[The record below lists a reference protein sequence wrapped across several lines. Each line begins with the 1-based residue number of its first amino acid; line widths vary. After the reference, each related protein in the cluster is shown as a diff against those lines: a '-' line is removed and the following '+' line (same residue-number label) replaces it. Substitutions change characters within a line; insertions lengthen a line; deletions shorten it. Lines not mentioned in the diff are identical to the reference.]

1 MAGRTCIRPSADSM
15 PGGRLATPSSLDFHG
30 GVFEPSDATAAFG
43 NPLFS
48 RVWRKQA
55 LAWSMTDL
63 SESAVPTRRPALV
76 FPLGPPELAPAHQG
90 YRSSKWDNVP
100 RTFPVLSTDRMPL
113 QRLPGFRRD
122 NVNRYYHKII
132 H

>member
-1 MAGRTCIRPSADSM
+1 MTTFPHSGPARNSTKY
-15 PGGRLATPSSLDFHG
+15 TSLDFHG

-55 LAWSMTDL
+55 LARSMTEL
-63 SESAVPTRRPALV
+63 SGSAVPTRRPALV

-90 YRSSKWDNVP
+90 YRSSKWDNGP
-100 RTFPVLSTDRMPL
+100 RRRSVLLTDRMPL
-113 QRLPGFRRD
+113 QRLPGSLRPD
-122 NVNRYYHKII
+122 YH
-132 H
+132 